1 MEYFFMS
8 KFLLEMKNIDKS
20 FFNVKILDN
29 VNFDLYPGEVHALV
43 GENGAGK
50 SSLMKILMGIYN
62 RDAGTILFDGEEV
75 NFHNPREALSAG
87 IAMIPQELNPILD
100 MQVAEYLFIG
110 REITKTR
117 MGGVSIVDHKAQI
130 EQTKKLFESTG
141 VDINP
146 RVLMRNLSVAHI
158 QLVEIIK
165 AISLDAKI
173 VIMDEPTSAITFKE
187 VETLFEQIRKL
198 KTQEVGIVYISHK
211 MEEISQIAD
220 RITVLRDGK
229 WIGTDD
235 AQNYNHDKIIQMMVG
250 REIKEVYPK
259 EIIDPG
265 EIVLEVRDLLLK
277 NRFQKISFSLRRG
290 EILGVAGLIGAGRS
304 ELVETIFGI
313 TKPGQGEVLI
323 DGKLIK
329 INHPKHAI
337 RNKMALITEDRN
349 FKGLNLKTT
358 VEHNISIVQ
367 LSKYTKF
374 AVINNRAESEAV
386 ERQIEKLRIKTL
398 SRKSMIKSL
407 SGGNQQKVVL
417 AKWLLT
423 EPEIIILDEPT
434 RGIDVG
440 AKRDIY
446 LLIGEMAKAG
456 KAILIISSEIPEL
469 MGLCDRIITMAGGRL
484 TGEIP
489 RNRFSQEDIMR
500 YASKFEVKE

>member
-1 MEYFFMS
+1 MS
-8 KFLLEMKNIDKS
+8 EFLLEMRNIDKS

-50 SSLMKILMGIYN
+50 SSLMKIMMGIYN
-62 RDAGTILFDGEEV
+62 RDAGTILLDGEEV
-75 NFHNPREALSAG
+75 NFHTPREALNAG

-110 REITKTR
+110 REITRTR
-117 MGGVSIVDHKAQI
+117 MGGISIVDHKAQI
-130 EQTKKLFESTG
+130 EQTKKLFENTG

-146 RVLMRNLSVAHI
+146 RSLMRNLSVAHI

-165 AISLDAKI
+165 AISLDAKVI
-173 VIMDEPTSAITFKE
+173 IMDEPTSAITFKE
-187 VETLFEQIRKL
+187 VETLFDQIRKL
-198 KTQEVGIVYISHK
+198 KAQGVGIVYISHK

-229 WIGTDD
+229 WIGTDA
-235 AQNYNHDKIIQMMVG
+235 AQNYSKDKIIQMMVG

-259 EIIDPG
+259 ELVETG
-265 EIVLEVRDLLLK
+265 KVVLEVRNLELK
-277 NRFQKISFSLRRG
+277 DKFQKVSFSLRKG
-290 EILGVAGLIGAGRS
+290 EILGIAGLVGAGRS

-313 TKPGQGEVLI
+313 TKPEHGEVLVN
-323 DGKLIK
+323 GKPIK
-329 INHPKHAI
+329 ITQPKHAI
-337 RNKMALITEDRN
+337 RNKIALITEDRN

-358 VEHNISIVQ
+358 VEHNISFVQ
-367 LSKYTKF
+367 LSRLAKF
-374 AVINNRAESEAV
+374 GVINNKAEGEAV
-386 ERQIEKLRIKTL
+386 ERLIDKLRIKTI
-398 SRKSMIKSL
+398 SRKSMVKSL

-417 AKWLLT
+417 AKWLLS

-469 MGLCDRIITMAGGRL
+469 MGLCDRIIIMAGGRL

-489 RNRFSQEDIMR
+489 RDQFSQEEIMR
-500 YASKFEVKE
+500 YASKFEVRE

>member
-1 MEYFFMS
+1 
-8 KFLLEMKNIDKS
+8 
-20 FFNVKILDN
+20 
-29 VNFDLYPGEVHALV
+29 
-43 GENGAGK
+43 
-50 SSLMKILMGIYN
+50 
-62 RDAGTILFDGEEV
+62 
-75 NFHNPREALSAG
+75 
-87 IAMIPQELNPILD
+87 
-100 MQVAEYLFIG
+100 
-110 REITKTR
+110 
-117 MGGVSIVDHKAQI
+117 
-130 EQTKKLFESTG
+130 
-141 VDINP
+141 
-146 RVLMRNLSVAHI
+146 
-158 QLVEIIK
+158 
-165 AISLDAKI
+165 
-173 VIMDEPTSAITFKE
+173 MDEPTSAITYKE

-198 KTQEVGIVYISHK
+198 KTQAVGIVYISHK
-211 MEEISQIAD
+211 MEEITQIAD

-235 AQNYNHDKIIQMMVG
+235 AKNYNHDKIIQMMVG

-265 EIVLEVRDLLLK
+265 EIILEVRDLLLK
-277 NRFQKISFSLRRG
+277 DKFQKINFSLRRG
-290 EILGVAGLIGAGRS
+290 EILGLAGLIGAGRS

-313 TKPGQGEVLI
+313 TKPEQGKVLI
-323 DGKLIK
+323 DGKLINIK
-329 INHPKHAI
+329 HPKHAI

-367 LSKYTKF
+367 LSKLTKF
-374 AVINNRAESEAV
+374 GVINNKAEGAAV

-398 SRKSMIKSL
+398 SRKSMVKLL

-417 AKWLLT
+417 AKWLLS
-423 EPEIIILDEPT
+423 EPAIIILDEPT

-446 LLIGEMAKAG
+446 LLIGEMAKTG

-469 MGLCDRIITMAGGRL
+469 MGLCDRIIIMAGGQL

-489 RNRFSQEDIMR
+489 RNRFSQEEIMR